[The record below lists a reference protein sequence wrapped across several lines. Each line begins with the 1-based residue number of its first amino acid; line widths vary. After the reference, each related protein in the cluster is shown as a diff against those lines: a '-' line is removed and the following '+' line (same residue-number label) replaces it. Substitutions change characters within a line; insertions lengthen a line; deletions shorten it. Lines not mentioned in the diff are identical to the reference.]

1 MGIRNL
7 FKGIL
12 KPKLKVDMRLKK
24 SQLRKLTKAQERAA
38 ILAMEV
44 LKTEI
49 AKDEVVPKQTG
60 ALEESATLV
69 VKALNKG
76 QVRITYDTPYA
87 RRLYYNPEYNFRK
100 DKNSNAK
107 GLWLE
112 DYIEGEKKD
121 FLGNVYAQLYR
132 REAGT

>member
-24 SQLRKLTKAQERAA
+24 SQLRKLTKAQ
-38 ILAMEV
+38 
-44 LKTEI
+44 EI

-87 RRLYYNPEYNFRK
+87 RRLYYHPEYNFRR
-100 DKNSNAK
+100 DKNANAK
-107 GLWLE
+107 GLW
-112 DYIEGEKKD
+112 
-121 FLGNVYAQLYR
+121 
-132 REAGT
+132 

>member
-12 KPKLKVDMRLKK
+12 KPKFKVDMRLKK

-38 ILAMEV
+38 IFAMEA

-76 QVRITYDTPYA
+76 QIRITYDTPYA
-87 RRLYYNPEYNFRK
+87 RRLYYHPEHNFRK
-100 DKNSNAK
+100 DKNANAK

-112 DYIEGEKKD
+112 DYIDGEKKD
-121 FLGNVYAQLYR
+121 FLGNAYAQLYR

>member
-12 KPKLKVDMRLKK
+12 KPKLKIDMRLKK

-38 ILAMEV
+38 ILAMEA

>member
-38 ILAMEV
+38 ILAMEA

>member
-1 MGIRNL
+1 MSIRNL

-12 KPKLKVDMRLKK
+12 KPKLKIDMRLKK
-24 SQLRKLTKAQERAA
+24 SQLRKLTKAQERTA
-38 ILAMEV
+38 ILAMEA

-60 ALEESATLV
+60 TLEESATLV
-69 VKALNKG
+69 IKALNKG

-87 RRLYYNPEYNFRK
+87 RRLYYHPEYDFRK
-100 DKNSNAK
+100 DKNANAK

-112 DYIEGEKKD
+112 DYIDGEKKD
-121 FLGNVYAQLYR
+121 FLGNTYAQLYR